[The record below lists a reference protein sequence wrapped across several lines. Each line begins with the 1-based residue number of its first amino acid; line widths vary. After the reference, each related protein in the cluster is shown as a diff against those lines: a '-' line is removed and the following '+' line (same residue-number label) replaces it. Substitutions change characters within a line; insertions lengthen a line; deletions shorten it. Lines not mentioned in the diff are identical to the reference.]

1 MDYGSGDYPLYP
13 GSKSP
18 ALKGDF
24 AALTEAARAISVTVT
39 LDSGGSWFSPT
50 RRQINIDTKMPNQ
63 RGFVSL
69 GQLSDEFLHAWNQIR
84 GRGKF
89 LDPKAAMEHQRFGR
103 TATELG
109 TRALGSNQNSAFH
122 KLEAL
127 NFVSSGEHVPGFIWR
142 IPYIELR
149 QFAHSWIQD
158 F

>member
-13 GSKSP
+13 GSTSP
-18 ALKGDF
+18 ALKVDF
-24 AALTEAARAISVTVT
+24 EALTGAARELSVAVT
-39 LDSGGSWFSPT
+39 LESGGSYFSPG
-50 RRQINIDTKMPNQ
+50 RRLINIDTKTPNQ

-69 GQLSDEFLHAWNQIR
+69 GQLSDEFLHAWNQVR

-89 LDPKAAMEHQRFGR
+89 LDPRVAKEHQAFGR
-103 TATELG
+103 IATESGTRSLG
-109 TRALGSNQNSAFH
+109 TNQNAAFH

-127 NFVSSGEHVPGFIWR
+127 NFISSGQHVPTFIWR
-142 IPYIELR
+142 IPYIEMR